1 MACQEIVQMREQV
14 CSVLRGSVNT
24 WQYNLQAKW
33 GDPRA
38 YEAEQVER
46 LKQDARLAHD
56 LSRRNNELLED
67 AYAAQARKN
76 RDSHGKRMEGL
87 RSRDYRSAGKRPR
100 SAAVPASSR
109 TAPPSSPPP
118 DAPPQARRPAAS

>member
-1 MACQEIVQMREQV
+1 MREQV
-14 CSVLRGSVNT
+14 CSVLRGSVDT

-56 LSRRNNELLED
+56 LSRRNNEPARGRVRRTDAILLPTLT
-67 AYAAQARKN
+67 YQH
-76 RDSHGKRMEGL
+76 S
-87 RSRDYRSAGKRPR
+87 SAGV
-100 SAAVPASSR
+100 SEVISR
-109 TAPPSSPPP
+109 
-118 DAPPQARRPAAS
+118 